1 METAASRHDEMVIKS
16 PNDQRSYRLL
26 RLANGLCALLIH
38 DPEIYADGYPDPH
51 VPKPHEDEDMDEDDE
66 DDEEDDEECSD
77 EEEDEDDDGEGDDDE
92 EDGSE
97 PKRRKQK
104 GGTEPPVKKVAMGF
118 ALIPP
123 SLCHELVWLRY

>member
-1 METAASRHDEMVIKS
+1 MVIKS

-38 DPEIYADGYPDPH
+38 DPEIYADGYPDLH
-51 VPKPHEDEDMDEDDE
+51 APKPHEDEDMDEDDE

-97 PKRRKQK
+97 LKRRKEK
-104 GGTEPPVKKVAMGF
+104 GGAESPVKKVAMGF

-123 SLCHELVWLRY
+123 SPCSELVWLQY